1 MTMRKLIMTAAAA
14 AALLSPLAATSAS
27 AQPYGYGYRGG
38 YDDRVQHEVRE
49 CHRDLRRADNRWEY
63 ERARRDCGREIAQ
76 ARRDA
81 WRHDRWRDSRY
92 DQYDRYDNR
101 YGYRGW

>member
-1 MTMRKLIMTAAAA
+1 MTMRKLIMIAAAT

-27 AQPYGYGYRGG
+27 AQAYGYGYRGG
-38 YDDRVQHEVRE
+38 YDGRVQREVDE
-49 CHRDLRRADNRWEY
+49 CHRDLRRADNRHEY
-63 ERARRDCGREIAQ
+63 ERARRDCAREIAQ

-92 DQYDRYDNR
+92 DRSDRYDSR